1 MTHHHKGPCSDGLL
15 VVAHSTW
22 FQSPH
27 GDAPQSSVPLDHAT
41 IAARFK
47 GLSADRH
54 TWPLEDARIDALCG
68 DGGLLDCG
76 LVPLSELAYVAEYY
90 RRALEQAP
98 CDLLY
103 CQPLASWDEAEL
115 RDSDDLSFVGYD
127 YGYYLGVENH
137 FSAVHNDILY
147 GRYDVLRAYAEHLN
161 SDLLLPTLQLVQ
173 DVHHDRTEL
182 IHSHAALE
190 HDESFIP
197 IAIYVPVSV
206 V

>member
-1 MTHHHKGPCSDGLL
+1 MAHQHMGPCSDGLV

-22 FQSPH
+22 FRGVQ
-27 GDAPQSSVPLDHAT
+27 GDEPVPSVPLDHST

-54 TWPLEDARIDALCG
+54 MWPVEDARIDALCG

-76 LVPLSELAYVAEYY
+76 LVPLPHLPYVLDYY
-90 RRALEQAP
+90 RRASEHVT

-115 RDSDDLSFVGYD
+115 RESDDLSFRGYD
-127 YGYYLGVENH
+127 YGYYLGAEHH
-137 FSAVHNDILY
+137 FSAVHNDIVY
-147 GRYDVLRAYAEHLN
+147 GRYDVLRAQAEQLN

-173 DVHHDRTEL
+173 DIHHTRTEL
-182 IHSHAALE
+182 IHAHAALE

-197 IAIYVPVSV
+197 IAISIPTVE
-206 V
+206 

>member
-1 MTHHHKGPCSDGLL
+1 MAIHHKGPCSDGLL
-15 VVAHSTW
+15 VVAHSRW
-22 FQSPH
+22 FQDSQ
-27 GDAPQSSVPLDHAT
+27 GDAPDPSLPLDDPT
-41 IAARFK
+41 IAERFK

-54 TWPLEDARIDALCG
+54 MWPLEDARIDALCW

-76 LVPLSELAYVAEYY
+76 LVPLFHLTYVEDYY
-90 RRALEQAP
+90 RRALEHAP

-115 RDSDDLSFVGYD
+115 RESEDLSFRGYD
-127 YGYYLGVENH
+127 YGYYLGAENH

-147 GRYDVLRAYAEHLN
+147 GRYDVLRSYAEHLN
-161 SDLLLPTLQLVQ
+161 SDLLLPALELVQ

-182 IHSHAALE
+182 IHAHAALE

-197 IAIYVPVSV
+197 IAIFVPRVG
-206 V
+206 

>member
-1 MTHHHKGPCSDGLL
+1 MAHQHKGPCSDGLV

-22 FQSPH
+22 FRGAH
-27 GDAPQSSVPLDHAT
+27 GDELAPSVPLDHPT
-41 IAARFK
+41 IAVRFK

-54 TWPLEDARIDALCG
+54 MWPLDDARIDALCG

-76 LVPLSELAYVAEYY
+76 LVPLSQLPYVLDYY
-90 RRALEQAP
+90 RRALEHAR

-115 RDSDDLSFVGYD
+115 RESDELSFRGYD
-127 YGYYLGVENH
+127 YGFYLGAEHH
-137 FSAVHNDILY
+137 FSAVHNDIVY
-147 GRYDVLRAYAEHLN
+147 GRYDVLRAQAEHLN

-173 DVHHDRTEL
+173 DIHHTRTEL
-182 IHSHAALE
+182 IHSQAALE

-197 IAIYVPVSV
+197 IAISIPTVD
-206 V
+206 

>member
-15 VVAHSTW
+15 VVAHGTW
-22 FQSPH
+22 YQDPQR
-27 GDAPQSSVPLDHAT
+27 DAPVPSVPLDHAT
-41 IAARFK
+41 IAKRFK

-54 TWPLEDARIDALCG
+54 AWPLEDDRIDALCG

-76 LVPLSELAYVAEYY
+76 LVPLSELEYVVDYH
-90 RRALEQAP
+90 RRAQEHAP

-115 RDSDDLSFVGYD
+115 RESNELSFCGYD
-127 YGYYLGVENH
+127 YGYFLGIENH

-147 GRYDVLRAYAEHLN
+147 GRYDLLRAYSDHLN
-161 SDLLLPTLQLVQ
+161 ADLLLPTLQLVQ

-197 IAIYVPVSV
+197 IAISVPKLE
-206 V
+206 

>member
-1 MTHHHKGPCSDGLL
+1 MAHIHAGPCSDGLL
-15 VVAHSTW
+15 VIAHGRW
-22 FQSPH
+22 FQGPH
-27 GDAPQSSVPLDHAT
+27 RAAPAPAVPLDHPTVAE
-41 IAARFK
+41 RFK

-54 TWPLEDARIDALCG
+54 PWPIEDARIEALCG

-76 LVPLSELAYVAEYY
+76 LVPLAQWSYVTEYY

-115 RDSDDLSFVGYD
+115 RESGDLSFRGYD
-127 YGYYLGVENH
+127 YGYYLGIENH

-147 GRYDVLRAYAEHLN
+147 GRYDRLRAYARHLN
-161 SDLLLPTLQLVQ
+161 EDLLLPTIQLVQ
-173 DVHHDRTEL
+173 DVHHARTEL
-182 IHSHAALE
+182 IHLGAHLE

-197 IAIYVPVSV
+197 IAISEPKVG
-206 V
+206 

>member
-1 MTHHHKGPCSDGLL
+1 MANHHKGPCSDGLV

-22 FQSPH
+22 FHGPH
-27 GDAPQSSVPLDHAT
+27 RDAPPASVPLDHLT
-41 IAARFK
+41 IAERFK

-54 TWPLEDARIDALCG
+54 MWPLEDARIDALCG

-76 LVPLSELAYVAEYY
+76 LVPLSHLADVMDYH
-90 RRALEQAP
+90 RRALEQVP

-115 RDSDDLSFVGYD
+115 REPDDLSFCGYD
-127 YGYYLGVENH
+127 YGYYLGAEHH

-147 GRYDVLRAYAEHLN
+147 GRYDVLRAYADHLN
-161 SDLLLPTLQLVQ
+161 SDLLVPALELVQ

-182 IHSHAALE
+182 IHAHAALE

-197 IAIYVPVSV
+197 IAISTPTVE
-206 V
+206 